1 MNLLLNSHVM
11 NILLKT
17 NVGRDKTP
25 NFVIFVV

>member
-1 MNLLLNSHVM
+1 MNLLLNSHIM

-17 NVGRDKTP
+17 NVGIDKKP